1 MKHRFG
7 LIGVLTVLG
16 LAAGLGWFLWPRQTN
31 DPRLH
36 LKVVRQTVEQ
46 GKPVAFFR
54 VEGGTNR
61 RIALSRV
68 SRTIVENNS
77 SCTLSTAHEL
87 DEFAGLLPPG
97 PIHVPSLAR
106 KGFGVFVPTNA
117 AIWQLSVTVEKED
130 LSPSDRFS
138 KMPAVWK
145 SMRKQGC
152 SLYEAT
158 KGSWESVFSTG
169 LEFVESEPITN
180 STPGSR

>member
-1 MKHRFG
+1 
-7 LIGVLTVLG
+7 V
-16 LAAGLGWFLWPRQTN
+16 
-31 DPRLH
+31 DPILR
-36 LKVVRQTVEQ
+36 LKVMSQTVDQ
-46 GKPVAFFR
+46 GKPVVFFR

-68 SRTIVENNS
+68 SRVIVEKSNS
-77 SCTLSTAHEL
+77 WTLSTAHEL

-97 PIHVPSLAR
+97 PIDVPNLAR

-117 AIWQLSVTVEKED
+117 GIWQLSVTVEKED
-130 LSPSDRFS
+130 LSPSDRFG
-138 KMPAVWK
+138 KMPAAWK

-158 KGSWESVFSTG
+158 KGSWESFFATG

-180 STPGSR
+180 STPGSP